1 MLNSQGKIMNRAR
14 PTRAQMKSIYQLFQ
28 RSADGSP
35 SYWACRK
42 RFRHFSLDNMFGGT
56 WHGMF
61 VGIEADG
68 YRHS

>member
-1 MLNSQGKIMNRAR
+1 MNRAR
-14 PTRAQMKSIYQLFQ
+14 LTRAQIKSIHQFFQ

-35 SYWACRK
+35 NYRAFRK
-42 RFRHFSLDNMFGGT
+42 GFRQFSLDNIFGGS

-68 YRHS
+68 DRHS

>member
-1 MLNSQGKIMNRAR
+1 MNRAR
-14 PTRAQMKSIYQLFQ
+14 PTRAQIKSIHQLFQ

-35 SYWACRK
+35 NYRTFRK
-42 RFRHFSLDNMFGGT
+42 RFRQFSLDNIFGGT

-68 YRHS
+68 HRHS

>member
-1 MLNSQGKIMNRAR
+1 MNRAR
-14 PTRAQMKSIYQLFQ
+14 PTRAQIKSMHELFQ

-35 SYWACRK
+35 NYRAFRK
-42 RFRHFSLDNMFGGT
+42 RFRLLSLNNVLGGT

-61 VGIEADG
+61 IGIETDG